1 MNMNKNILGTLAFSL
16 MAMVLGMA
24 TIFIVKTA
32 VAHAGLIVAICF
44 GVVGFAGFMAIAACA
59 WVIHNEGSK

>member
-1 MNMNKNILGTLAFSL
+1 MNMNKNILGTLAF
-16 MAMVLGMA
+16 AMLAMFVGMG

-59 WVIHNEGSK
+59 YVIHQEGSK

>member
-1 MNMNKNILGTLAFSL
+1 MNKNILGTLAFTML
-16 MAMVLGMA
+16 AMFAGMG
-24 TIFIVKTA
+24 TIFIVQAA
-32 VAHAGLIVAICF
+32 VVHAGLIVAACF